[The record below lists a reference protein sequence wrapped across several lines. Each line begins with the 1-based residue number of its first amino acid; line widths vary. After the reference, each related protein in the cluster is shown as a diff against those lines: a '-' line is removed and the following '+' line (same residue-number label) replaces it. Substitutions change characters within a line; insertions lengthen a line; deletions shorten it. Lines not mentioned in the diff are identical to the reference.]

1 MDLGPVVLNN
11 FDIYSKGF
19 QKVQPTH
26 GGTISNSKN
35 GQMVYIYSAYVMHAF
50 SNLLSHGGYIYYI
63 NLYGTDDVCMYT
75 CTWCGDAYKHRVV
88 FLISN
93 RFIYTYYYV
102 D

>member
-1 MDLGPVVLNN
+1 M
-11 FDIYSKGF
+11 DIYSKEF
-19 QKVQPTH
+19 QKLQPTH
-26 GGTISNSKN
+26 DGTISNSEN

-63 NLYGTDDVCMYT
+63 NLYGTDDVCMCT
-75 CTWCGDAYKHRVV
+75 CMCCGDAYKDRVV

-93 RFIYTYYYV
+93 RFVYTYYHV

>member
-1 MDLGPVVLNN
+1 M
-11 FDIYSKGF
+11 DIYSKEF
-19 QKVQPTH
+19 QKLQPTH
-26 GGTISNSKN
+26 DGTMSNSEN

-63 NLYGTDDVCMYT
+63 NLYGTDDVCMCT
-75 CTWCGDAYKHRVV
+75 CMWCGDAYKDRVV

-93 RFIYTYYYV
+93 RFVYTYYYV